1 MSLDLLLNILMPVDI
16 IKLTATRLKAIR
28 KRKKITQQE
37 LSSKSG
43 VSLSSLKRFEH
54 TGDISYLS
62 LVKLACALEVEDEL
76 KNLFQEVPYNSIEE
90 ILNEK
95 KNT

>member
-1 MSLDLLLNILMPVDI
+1 MELDILLGYSVPTDI
-16 IKLTATRLKAIR
+16 TKLTAHRLRNIR
-28 KRKKITQQE
+28 KRKKISQEE
-37 LSSKSG
+37 LSKKSG

-62 LVKLACALEVEDEL
+62 LVKLAFALDVENDL
-76 KNLFQEVPYNSIEE
+76 KNLFEKVPYNSIEE
-90 ILNEK
+90 IINEQ